1 MGEGQGEGFSDAKDP
16 KTLSRLHNYRLKVNS
31 LAKYLFVTGGTLVL
45 MLVALMLVAFQL
57 TNGGAWW
64 QPAAVILTVALAIS
78 LRFVPKLRGY
88 QFTAWIIAAVTAA
101 MVYPAAFLKWGDFDL
116 RNKWV
121 ILLVVQTVMFGMGTQ
136 MSLKDFTGVAKSPR
150 GVLVGIVCHFSV
162 MPLVGLALTKIFHF
176 EPEIAAG
183 IILIGS
189 CSSGLASNVMAYIAK
204 SNLALSVTVTA
215 ITTMIAPLMTPL
227 WMKVLAGTMI
237 EVSFFKMMMEI
248 IKIVL
253 MPIGAALLHDYLKH
267 APERGRRMTL
277 GIAAFGAAWLGFL
290 ALGGW
295 DFIKAHVAPDPL
307 VVVGIFGFLLSAV
320 VVGVVYHWLT
330 RWLPRLDDWMPVA
343 SMAGIVY
350 FTTVTTAAG
359 RENLL
364 QVGLLL
370 FFAAALHNAAGYFF
384 GYWLSRASG
393 LDKNSARSVAFE
405 VGLQNGGMASGL
417 AGAMGKLGTV
427 GLAAA
432 IFSPWM
438 NVSGSVLANYWR
450 KRPASA
456 EAAAGRP
463 ANDPRA

>member
-1 MGEGQGEGFSDAKDP
+1 MNQTF
-16 KTLSRLHNYRLKVNS
+16 
-31 LAKYLFVTGGTLVL
+31 
-45 MLVALMLVAFQL
+45 
-57 TNGGAWW
+57 W
-64 QPAAVILTVALAIS
+64 QPTAVVLTIALAIG

-101 MVYPAAFLKWGDFDL
+101 MIYPATFLKVGDFDL
-116 RNKWV
+116 RNKWL
-121 ILLVVQTVMFGMGTQ
+121 ILIVVQTVMFGMGTQ

-150 GVLVGIVCHFSV
+150 GVLVGIICHFSV

-227 WMKVLAGTMI
+227 WMKLLAGTLV

-253 MPIGAALLHDYLKH
+253 VPIGAALLHDYLKH
-267 APERGRRMTL
+267 ASGRGKNIVHGTAL
-277 GIAAFGAAWLGFL
+277 AGGIWILFL
-290 ALGGW
+290 IMGGW
-295 DFIKAHVAPDPL
+295 KLMKVNLPDAAL
-307 VVVGIFGFLLSAV
+307 TVIGMGGFLLGAV
-320 VVGVVYHWLT
+320 VIGVIYHRLT
-330 RWLPRLDDWMPVA
+330 RWFARLDSFMPAA

-359 RENLL
+359 RDNLL

-370 FFAAALHNAAGYFF
+370 FLAAAMHNAAGYGF
-384 GYWLSRASG
+384 GYWLSRVAG

-405 VGLQNGGMASGL
+405 VGLQNGGMASGI
-417 AGAMGKLGTV
+417 AGAMGKLGTM

-450 KRPASA
+450 KRPAK
-456 EAAAGRP
+456 
-463 ANDPRA
+463 D